1 MSKRLKLGVV
11 GDPIEHS
18 LSPFIHSRFSRNENI
33 NINYLAYKVNDD
45 DFDSFIKEFFQDKEA
60 RGLNITLPHKKR
72 AAMIEGKISQEAQ
85 YINAVNT
92 IVNKDNML
100 HLFSTDGIG
109 FINDIENK
117 KFRNMYTISF

>member
-1 MSKRLKLGVV
+1 
-11 GDPIEHS
+11 
-18 LSPFIHSRFSRNENI
+18 
-33 NINYLAYKVNDD
+33 
-45 DFDSFIKEFFQDKEA
+45 
-60 RGLNITLPHKKR
+60 
-72 AAMIEGKISQEAQ
+72 MIEGKISQEAQ

-117 KFRNMYTISF
+117 KFSLKDKNILIIGAGAAVESIFYRVA